1 MTRRF
6 ILAPEAAHD
15 LVEIW
20 RHLKNKAGVEV
31 AERVERAIRDRI
43 VFLARTP
50 GAGHWRRDLTEETV
64 RFFSVYS
71 YLVVYRPETRPVQA
85 VAILHGHRDV
95 ERILTE
101 RLLE

>member
-1 MTRRF
+1 MTRRL
-6 ILAPEAAHD
+6 ILAPETAHD

-20 RHLKNKAGVEV
+20 RHLNNKAGVEI

-43 VFLARTP
+43 VFPARTP
-50 GAGHWRRDLTEETV
+50 GAGHWPRDRTEEAV

-71 YLVVYRPETRPVQA
+71 YLVVCRPETRPLQV
-85 VAILHGHRDV
+85 VAILHGYRDV
-95 ERILTE
+95 ESILTE

>member
-20 RHLKNKAGVEV
+20 RHLKKKAGVEI
-31 AERVERAIRDRI
+31 AERVERAIRD
-43 VFLARTP
+43 
-50 GAGHWRRDLTEETV
+50 LTEEAV

-71 YLVVYRPETRPVQA
+71 YLIVYRPETKPVQV
-85 VAILHGHRDV
+85 VAMLHGHRDV
-95 ERILTE
+95 EHILTE